1 MRALGRGIGLLVPM
15 VLGCTSDA
23 FVDDTGDAGGTAG
36 VHDAAEAGS
45 AGSAADAAPAADVR
59 EACASG
65 SSWCEGS
72 VAWSCSEVDG
82 PAVVE
87 DCAASGK
94 ECVAGACADVCEP
107 GLADCDCLPDTTC
120 NAGLE
125 CIEDR
130 CRPAGVPPPI
140 AHWEFEGNLLDSS
153 GNGYHGE
160 EHGVITYYVGSDGVG
175 ADFSEGYARADTF
188 AEPFR
193 SVLGAFSL
201 TLRFRAD
208 SYDRYA
214 PLFGLSGDDDTFATN
229 KWLILTCSEVS
240 CVGTSAAGV
249 IVETETGDAG
259 DNSYQLLGPLPPVG
273 QWVHLSV
280 VVNADR
286 IAMYVD
292 GELLSTSFYVPAETS
307 TSQLYLGGIGS
318 TINSFDGV
326 VDDIAVYDVELS
338 GVQVAAVAAAY
349 MRGP

>member
-1 MRALGRGIGLLVPM
+1 MLALGRGIGLLVPM

-23 FVDDTGDAGGTAG
+23 FVDDSVDGGDPGAVDDAGQAG
-36 VHDAAEAGS
+36 A
-45 AGSAADAAPAADVR
+45 AGSAADAAPAPDAGESCV
-59 EACASG
+59 SS

-82 PAVVE
+82 PALVE

-94 ECVAGACADVCEP
+94 ECVAGACADLCEP
-107 GLADCDCLPDTTC
+107 GSADCSCSADTPCT
-120 NAGLE
+120 AGLE
-125 CIEDR
+125 CVDER
-130 CRPAGVPPPI
+130 CRPAGVPLPI

-175 ADFSEGYARADTF
+175 ADFSEGYARADSF

-193 SVLGAFSL
+193 SMLGAFSL

-214 PLFGLSGDDDTFATN
+214 PLFGLSGDDDMVTTN
-229 KWLILTCSEVS
+229 KWLILTCSEIS

-280 VVNADR
+280 VVTGDR
-286 IAMYVD
+286 IALYVD
-292 GELLSTSFYVPAETS
+292 GELLSTSFYVPADTS
-307 TSQLYLGGIGS
+307 ASWLYLGGTGS
-318 TINSFDGV
+318 TTNSFDGV
-326 VDDIAVYDVELS
+326 VDDIAVYDVQLS